1 MAPSMAVRAG
11 VAILLGATC
20 AAGLIAPRST
30 HKTLLRSSSNPDFLE
45 DGLGEASSSY
55 EARKPL
61 LSPLGGVSVSP
72 RGFVAILASPKDDD
86 PQRALAVQIH
96 RGDVDAVVSPTAL
109 TILQL
114 LQGIDVATAT
124 QLPPDAL
131 ARALDVEDGDAPRLA
146 KVRVVPAASAAAAAP
161 PPRCAAFEA
170 AVGDAAA
177 RLRAAL
183 ESKLGVALTEGA
195 AADLLREH
203 ADDACK
209 LDLAAFGEVT
219 AAARRLALPVER
231 DESVAFV
238 LVAEDGATAPASP
251 FLGLALA
258 LRHNAPLDVPAALWD
273 APRAVDAADLLAE
286 LPVKRAEDLVTDGA
300 RLSAHFAQMFDTAS
314 RAAAGAEPGDVR
326 GSE

>member
-1 MAPSMAVRAG
+1 MCIRD
-11 VAILLGATC
+11 
-20 AAGLIAPRST
+20 R
-30 HKTLLRSSSNPDFLE
+30 
-45 DGLGEASSSY
+45 
-55 EARKPL
+55 
-61 LSPLGGVSVSP
+61 SPLGGVSVSP

-131 ARALDVEDGDAPRLA
+131 ARALDAEDGDAPRLA
-146 KVRVVPAASAAAAAP
+146 KVRVVPAASAAAAPP
-161 PPRCAAFEA
+161 PPRSEDFEA

-183 ESKLGVALTEGA
+183 ESKLGDEHEG
-195 AADLLREH
+195 D
-203 ADDACK
+203 
-209 LDLAAFGEVT
+209 G
-219 AAARRLALPVER
+219 
-231 DESVAFV
+231 

-273 APRAVDAADLLAE
+273 EPRAVDAADLLAE

-326 GSE
+326 ESE